1 MDKNDDNFTP
11 FAIIRDW
18 YSKPGYFDMKS
29 KAEVPGNKLYG
40 SKGTV
45 MGASDAY
52 RHIVGQALYARKF
65 GETIAGAMGNFNE
78 WKFSEQDRD
87 VYKEES
93 EMDRKNN
100 AIGLEI
106 ARKAKTEEDVY
117 RMAQEAIKNKE
128 AIYYDN
134 ETADKKRLETDR
146 KKASM
151 LN

>member
-1 MDKNDDNFTP
+1 MN
-11 FAIIRDW
+11 
-18 YSKPGYFDMKS
+18 
-29 KAEVPGNKLYG
+29 
-40 SKGTV
+40 
-45 MGASDAY
+45 
-52 RHIVGQALYARKF
+52 
-65 GETIAGAMGNFNE
+65 
-78 WKFSEQDRD
+78 FSEQDRQL
-87 VYKEES
+87 YKEES
-93 EMDRKNN
+93 DMDRKNN

>member
-1 MDKNDDNFTP
+1 
-11 FAIIRDW
+11 
-18 YSKPGYFDMKS
+18 
-29 KAEVPGNKLYG
+29 
-40 SKGTV
+40 

-65 GETIAGAMGNFNE
+65 GETIAEAMGNYNE
-78 WKFSEQDRD
+78 WKFSEQDRE

-93 EMDRKNN
+93 DMDRKNN